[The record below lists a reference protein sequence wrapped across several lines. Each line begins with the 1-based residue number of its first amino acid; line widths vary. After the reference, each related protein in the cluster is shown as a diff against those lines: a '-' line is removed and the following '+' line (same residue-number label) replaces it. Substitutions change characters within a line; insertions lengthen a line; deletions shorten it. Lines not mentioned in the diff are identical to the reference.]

1 MTDALNA
8 TGAFAP
14 AETFTEPQMTVH
26 TADNAALDANVET
39 EAPVEPAAPNGFVVM
54 GLAPELVHA
63 VKDLGYTQPTSV
75 QLKTIPLALPGD
87 SDGKTAAKYIDLM
100 VSSQTGSGKTAAFL
114 LPVLHT
120 LLKQQAQADAD
131 ERAAFEREVA
141 EAVARG
147 EAPPKRSK
155 RKDPTNPRNFKA
167 PAPGALIVC
176 PTRELAQQVA
186 NDAIDLV
193 QHCRGLRIANIVGGM
208 PYQLQ
213 ISKLQNANLVVATP
227 GRLLDL
233 QRSMQIKLDQVQFL
247 VVDEA
252 DRMLDLGFSDDLAE
266 INQLTIGR
274 KQTMMFS
281 ATFAPRIQQLAARVM
296 REPQRI
302 TIDSPQEKHVN
313 IKQVLFWADN
323 AHHKRKLLDHWLR
336 DTTINQAIVFAST
349 QIECDGLAGDLQ
361 QDGFDAVA
369 LHGALSQGL
378 RNRRLMALRQG
389 QVQIL
394 VATDVAARGIDVP
407 TITHVFNFGLP
418 MKAEDYTH
426 RIGRTGRA
434 GRDGLAVTFAEVR
447 DRRKIF
453 DIEAYT
459 RQHFKSETIPGLEP
473 QQRFPEARPGTGA
486 SFGGRGSHNAD
497 RAPRDRNFGGGGGR
511 PNFGSNRGGNAGF
524 GDRNDAGPREAG
536 AGNYQNNSGF
546 GGGNRDN
553 GPRDGGDN
561 GGFSYAR
568 KGGFNDR
575 FAGAGRPDAAPRSAG
590 DFAARKPAFSKP
602 MGVKPGNAGKVFVP
616 RDAKKRAARTFD

>member
-1 MTDALNA
+1 MTDTFEV
-8 TGAFAP
+8 TGDF
-14 AETFTEPQMTVH
+14 
-26 TADNAALDANVET
+26 
-39 EAPVEPAAPNGFVVM
+39 APVENLSIPSAEVEMASVDTEIAADAVPEPEVPNGFVELA
-54 GLAPELVHA
+54 LAPELVQA
-63 VKDLGYTQPTSV
+63 CKDLGYTQPTAV
-75 QLKTIPLALPGD
+75 QSKVIPLALP
-87 SDGKTAAKYIDLM
+87 SNASSAKAASFIDLM

-120 LLKQQAQADAD
+120 LLKQAADAEEA
-131 ERAAFEREVA
+131 ERLEYEQ
-141 EAVARG
+141 AVADAAAKG
-147 EAPPKRSK
+147 EPAPKRAK

-167 PAPGALIVC
+167 PTPGALIVC

-186 NDAIDLV
+186 HDAIDLV
-193 QHCRGLRIANIVGGM
+193 QHCRGLRVANIVGGM

-213 ISKLQNANLVVATP
+213 IAKLQNANLVVATP

-266 INQLTIGR
+266 INQLTIDR

-302 TIDSPQEKHVN
+302 TIDNPQEKHAN

-323 AHHKRKLLDHWLR
+323 AQHKRKLLDHWLR
-336 DTTINQAIVFAST
+336 DTGINQAIVFAST
-349 QIECDGLAGDLQ
+349 QIECDGLANDLQ

-389 QVQIL
+389 HVQIL

-434 GRDGLAVTFAEVR
+434 GRDGLAITFAEMR
-447 DRRKIF
+447 DRF
-453 DIEAYT
+453 
-459 RQHFKSETIPGLEP
+459 
-473 QQRFPEARPGTGA
+473 
-486 SFGGRGSHNAD
+486 
-497 RAPRDRNFGGGGGR
+497 RA
-511 PNFGSNRGGNAGF
+511 
-524 GDRNDAGPREAG
+524 
-536 AGNYQNNSGF
+536 
-546 GGGNRDN
+546 
-553 GPRDGGDN
+553 
-561 GGFSYAR
+561 
-568 KGGFNDR
+568 
-575 FAGAGRPDAAPRSAG
+575 
-590 DFAARKPAFSKP
+590 
-602 MGVKPGNAGKVFVP
+602 
-616 RDAKKRAARTFD
+616 

>member
-1 MTDALNA
+1 MTDATLAAGEFSSAEIISNEITLLPHDAPEAA
-8 TGAFAP
+8 TP
-14 AETFTEPQMTVH
+14 VAE
-26 TADNAALDANVET
+26 DI
-39 EAPVEPAAPNGFVVM
+39 PNGFVTL
-54 GLAPELVHA
+54 GLAPELIQA
-63 VKDLGYTQPTSV
+63 VKDLGFTQPTTV
-75 QLKTIPLALPGD
+75 QLKTIPLAMQGV
-87 SDGKTAAKYIDLM
+87 STDGNSARFVDLM

-120 LLKQQAQADAD
+120 LLKQQEQAEAKAHADYEQAVADA
-131 ERAAFEREVA
+131 AAK
-141 EAVARG
+141 G
-147 EAPPKRSK
+147 EAPPKRAK
-155 RKDPTNPRNFKA
+155 RKDPTNPRHFSA
-167 PAPGALIVC
+167 PTPGALIVC

-186 NDAIDLV
+186 HDAIDLV
-193 QHCRGLRIANIVGGM
+193 QHCRGLRVANIVGGM

-213 ISKLQNANLVVATP
+213 IAKLQNANLVVATP

-266 INQLTIGR
+266 INQLTVDR

-302 TIDSPQEKHVN
+302 TIDSPQEKHAN

-323 AHHKRKLLDHWLR
+323 AQHKRKLLDHWLR

-349 QIECDGLAGDLQ
+349 QIECDGLANDLQ
-361 QDGFDAVA
+361 QEGFDAVA

-434 GRDGLAVTFAEVR
+434 GRDGLAVTFAELR

-453 DIEAYT
+453 DIESFN
-459 RQHFKSETIPGLEP
+459 RQPIKAEVVPGLEP
-473 QQRFPEARPGTGA
+473 KQRIPESRPN
-486 SFGGRGSHNAD
+486 SFGGRDNRGGGDFNN
-497 RAPRDRNFGGGGGR
+497 RDRKFGGGGRSGGFDAPR
-511 PNFGSNRGGNAGF
+511 GNFDAPRGGFA
-524 GDRNDAGPREAG
+524 DRNA
-536 AGNYQNNSGF
+536 
-546 GGGNRDN
+546 N
-553 GPRDGGDN
+553 GPRMVGASNFQNNN
-561 GGFSYAR
+561 GGGFAGRDDRSFAPRENAPREGFNYER

-575 FAGAGRPDAAPRSAG
+575 FAGDRNAGAAPRG
-590 DFAARKPAFSKP
+590 DFAARKPAFGKPAFSKP
-602 MGVKPGNAGKVFVP
+602 AGGGKVFVP
-616 RDAKKRAARTFD
+616 RDAQKRFSKNDR

>member
-1 MTDALNA
+1 MTDATLAAGEFSSAEIISNEINLLPHDAPEAA
-8 TGAFAP
+8 TP
-14 AETFTEPQMTVH
+14 VAE
-26 TADNAALDANVET
+26 DI
-39 EAPVEPAAPNGFVVM
+39 PNGFVTL
-54 GLAPELVHA
+54 GLAPELIQA
-63 VKDLGYTQPTSV
+63 VKDLGFTQPTTV
-75 QLKTIPLALPGD
+75 QLKTIPLAMQGV
-87 SDGKTAAKYIDLM
+87 STDGNSARFVDLM

-120 LLKQQAQADAD
+120 LLKQQEQAEAKAHADYEQAVADA
-131 ERAAFEREVA
+131 AAK
-141 EAVARG
+141 G
-147 EAPPKRSK
+147 EAPPKRAK
-155 RKDPTNPRNFKA
+155 RKDPTNPRHFSA
-167 PAPGALIVC
+167 PTPGALIVC

-186 NDAIDLV
+186 HDAIDLV
-193 QHCRGLRIANIVGGM
+193 QHCRGLRVANIVGGM

-213 ISKLQNANLVVATP
+213 IAKLQNANLVVATP

-266 INQLTIGR
+266 INQLTIDR

-302 TIDSPQEKHVN
+302 TIDSPQEKHAN

-323 AHHKRKLLDHWLR
+323 AQHKRKLLDHWLR

-349 QIECDGLAGDLQ
+349 QIECDGLANDLQ
-361 QDGFDAVA
+361 QEGFDAVA

-407 TITHVFNFGLP
+407 TVTHVFNFGLP

-434 GRDGLAVTFAEVR
+434 GRDGLAVTFAELR

-453 DIEAYT
+453 DIESFN
-459 RQHFKSETIPGLEP
+459 RQPIKAEVVPGLEP
-473 QQRFPEARPGTGA
+473 KQRIPESRPN
-486 SFGGRGSHNAD
+486 SFGGRDNRGGGDFNN
-497 RAPRDRNFGGGGGR
+497 RDRKFGGGGRSGGFDAPR
-511 PNFGSNRGGNAGF
+511 GNFDAPRGGFA
-524 GDRNDAGPREAG
+524 DRNA
-536 AGNYQNNSGF
+536 
-546 GGGNRDN
+546 N
-553 GPRDGGDN
+553 GPRMVGASNFQNNN
-561 GGFSYAR
+561 GGGFAGRDDRSFAPRESAPREGFNYER

-575 FAGAGRPDAAPRSAG
+575 FAGDRNAGAAPRG
-590 DFAARKPAFSKP
+590 DFAARKPAFGKPAFSKP
-602 MGVKPGNAGKVFVP
+602 AGGGKVFVP
-616 RDAKKRAARTFD
+616 RDAQKRFSKNDR

>member
-1 MTDALNA
+1 MTDTFEVTGVA
-8 TGAFAP
+8 TP
-14 AETFTEPQMTVH
+14 AEDFS
-26 TADNAALDANVET
+26 
-39 EAPVEPAAPNGFVVM
+39 PVEINETTETNEITESTEVIDTTPNGFVVL

-63 VKDLGYTQPTSV
+63 VKDLGYTQPTTV
-75 QLKTIPLALPGD
+75 QIKTIPLALPTENA
-87 SDGKTAAKYIDLM
+87 SQFIDLM

-120 LLKQQAQADAD
+120 LLQQQAEAEAA
-131 ERAAFEREVA
+131 ERAEFERQAA
-141 EAVARG
+141 EAKARG
-147 EAPPKRSK
+147 EAPPKRPK
-155 RKDPTNPRNFKA
+155 RKDPTNVRNFKA

-193 QHCRGLRIANIVGGM
+193 RHCRGLRIANIVGGM

-213 ISKLQNANLVVATP
+213 IAKLQNANLVVATP

-266 INQLTIGR
+266 INQLTITR

-281 ATFAPRIQQLAARVM
+281 ATFAPRIQQLASRVM

-302 TIDSPQEKHVN
+302 TIDSPQEKHAN

-336 DTTINQAIVFAST
+336 DAGINQAIVFAST

-361 QDGFDAVA
+361 QEGFDAVA

-378 RNRRLMALRQG
+378 RNRRLMALRNG

-407 TITHVFNFGLP
+407 TITHVFNYGLP

-434 GRDGLAVTFAEVR
+434 GRDGLAITFAEIR
-447 DRRKIF
+447 DRRKIM
-453 DIEAYT
+453 DIEAYS

-473 QQRFPEARPGTGA
+473 KQRFPEARPGTGA
-486 SFGGRGSHNAD
+486 SFGGRGNHFAD
-497 RAPRDRNFGGGGGR
+497 RAPRTGGFGGGAGGGGGR
-511 PNFGSNRGGNAGF
+511 PSFGGGRDTFQNRGNEQRGGNERDTVSRDG
-524 GDRNDAGPREAG
+524 RE
-536 AGNYQNNSGF
+536 
-546 GGGNRDN
+546 GGGGRD
-553 GPRDGGDN
+553 
-561 GGFSYAR
+561 YAPR

-575 FAGAGRPDAAPRSAG
+575 YPDRADAAPRG
-590 DFAARKPAFSKP
+590 GERPFSKP
-602 MGVKPGNAGKVFVP
+602 AGNFGGGGGGKVFVP
-616 RDAKKRAARTFD
+616 RDSKKRAPRTFD